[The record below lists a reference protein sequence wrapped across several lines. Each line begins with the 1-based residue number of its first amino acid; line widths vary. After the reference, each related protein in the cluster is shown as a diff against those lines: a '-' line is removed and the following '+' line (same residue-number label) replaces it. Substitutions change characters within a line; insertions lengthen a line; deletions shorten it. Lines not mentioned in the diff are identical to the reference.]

1 MATTI
6 ITKYGSGA
14 PTASDVVRGELAV
27 DTENKR
33 LYTEDSGGSVVE
45 LGTNPAAA
53 VTFNNDATFTGASYN
68 VIWDSS
74 DSALE
79 FADNAKAIFG
89 AGSDLQIYHDGSNSY
104 VSDQGAGD
112 LYIRSSNDLWL
123 QNAAGTETYAR
134 FDEGAATSISYA
146 GSTKLATTSTGI
158 DVTGTVVS
166 DAIQVD
172 TDSGI
177 VLKDGADTR
186 TLTFKI
192 DAGTG
197 RYEASGSS
205 DHFFTTTDSNL
216 ARFYI
221 ANNGDISFY
230 DSAGTSQSLFWDA
243 SAASLGIG
251 TTSPSYQLDV
261 IGTTEKLYARI
272 GDSTNN
278 SFTTTTPVLRLS
290 GDSASNGAG
299 PGLSFFAGVTAAEIY
314 ATRQAGG
321 SDGDLRFHTRISG
334 TVAERMRIDDDGALL
349 VGTTTTFPGSVTN
362 VAGMHFG
369 GTTPGRGYF
378 SNDGGRA
385 LNLNRMTSD
394 GDIIEFRKDG
404 TSVGSIGASGGTI
417 YAGKGGSGL
426 IFNDGGTK
434 DLIPY
439 SLTAAD
445 TVDNSISLGISSKR
459 FKDLYLSG
467 GLRGD
472 TTFSNN
478 AGTTEYARFDSSG
491 NLLVGRS
498 DVFTFSTNTT
508 DGVVLSPSRIDV
520 SAASLCRISQVRDS
534 TGTYDRFYN
543 SSNIV
548 GSITCTT
555 SATAYNTS
563 SDQRLKDNIVDA
575 PSASDDIDA
584 IQVRSFDWKVDGS
597 HQKYGMVA
605 QELVTVAPEA
615 VSQPEDPE
623 EMMGVDYSKLVP
635 MLIKEVQQLRARVA
649 QLEGAN

>member
-1 MATTI
+1 MSKISELTDGGSLLPTDTLIAVR
-6 ITKYGSGA
+6 SGA
-14 PTASDVVRGELAV
+14 NVKVVN
-27 DTENKR
+27 DTINVTTLNPDQINMGDNEQIR
-33 LYTEDSGGSVVE
+33 LGNSQ
-45 LGTNPAAA
+45 
-53 VTFNNDATFTGASYN
+53 
-68 VIWDSS
+68 
-74 DSALE
+74 
-79 FADNAKAIFG
+79 
-89 AGSDLQIYHDGSNSY
+89 DLLIYHDGTNSLINDAG
-104 VSDQGAGD
+104 SGSLQLQQG
-112 LYIRSSNDLWL
+112 
-123 QNAAGTETYAR
+123 
-134 FDEGAATSISYA
+134 
-146 GSTKLATTSTGI
+146 GSTKLEVTTTGI
-158 DVTGTVVS
+158 DVTGTVTADGLTISKNGATTVTFGEQGGGDTTTLNLGKGFDS
-166 DAIQVD
+166 ESAIW
-172 TDSGI
+172 
-177 VLKDGADTR
+177 
-186 TLTFKI
+186 FK
-192 DAGTG
+192 
-197 RYEASGSS
+197 GSS
-205 DHFFTTTDSNL
+205 NWGGLVMPGNENIVISLDEDDAVVADRSFLVQGSGRTKTHLSVEES
-216 ARFYI
+216 
-221 ANNGDISFY
+221 GDISFY
-230 DSAGTSQSLFWDA
+230 EDTGTTAKFFWDA
-243 SAASLGIG
+243 SAESLGIG
-251 TTSPSYQLDV
+251 ASPSYQLDV

-290 GDSASNGAG
+290 GDSANNNAG
-299 PGLSFFAGVTAAEIY
+299 PGLSFYAGVTTAEIY
-314 ATRQAGG
+314 GTRQGAG